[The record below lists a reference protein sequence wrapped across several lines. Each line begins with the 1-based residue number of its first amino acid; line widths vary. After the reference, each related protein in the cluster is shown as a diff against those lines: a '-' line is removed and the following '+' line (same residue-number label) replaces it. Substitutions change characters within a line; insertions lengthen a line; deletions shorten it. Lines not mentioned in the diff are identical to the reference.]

1 MLILAALA
9 AVQAAPPAA
18 PAPAAA
24 PKPLV
29 PLADRYHG
37 CVSLATGNDPHA
49 GEVDAAAW
57 QLSGGKFFARQC
69 LGIALANQGKW
80 QAAAQAF
87 EGAADEAEVA
97 HDDRASRYWSQ
108 AGNAWLAAGN
118 PAKARTALDAALAA
132 GTLEGTE
139 RGEAAFD
146 RARALVLLGDLPAAR
161 IDMDLAI
168 KLEPKDPLIW
178 LSSATLAR
186 RMKDIPRA
194 KQDII
199 EAYKLSSDDAAVNFE
214 IGNIAIASGDANGA
228 RMAWSD
234 AQRLG
239 KDGPVGKAA
248 GEALSQLSTPADK
261 KP

>member
-1 MLILAALA
+1 MLLIPALLAAA
-9 AVQAAPPAA
+9 QAAPVEPRL
-18 PAPAAA
+18 P
-24 PKPLV
+24 V
-29 PLADRYHG
+29 SLADRYQQ
-37 CVSLATGNDPHA
+37 CVGLATGNDPKA
-49 GEVDAAAW
+49 GEADAVRW
-57 QLSGGKFFARQC
+57 QQANGKFFARQC

-87 EGAADEAEVA
+87 EAAADEAEVA
-97 HDDRASRYWSQ
+97 HDVRASRFWSQ

-132 GTLEGTE
+132 GTLEGME

-146 RARALVLLGDLPAAR
+146 RARALVVLGDLPSAR
-161 IDMDLAI
+161 VDMDLAI

-186 RMKDIPRA
+186 RMHDIPRA

-199 EAYKLSSDDAAVNFE
+199 EAYKLSADDASVNFE
-214 IGNIAIASGDANGA
+214 IGNIAAASGDANGA

-248 GEALSQLSTPADK
+248 TQALAELNAPAK
-261 KP
+261 KNP